1 MDKLK
6 LKLKDQVLYFDGF
19 TQLELTTVISDLED
33 GTVKLANGVICS
45 NEAIKKTGNYKRK
58 DYLKGSK
65 FEGWIKKYDSNS
77 EDLYKAYLFKRTLN
91 SKLETIKNSFI
102 GINVKMLLEKE
113 GLLEK
118 VINISKSLDKLSSKC
133 KQL

>member
-1 MDKLK
+1 MDK

-91 SKLETIKNSFI
+91 SKLESIKNSFI